1 MKLRRWNA
9 TYQRSRSG
17 KLVCVVGPLLAS
29 LLLVLASAF
38 LPLTVHRQS
47 DLAQVRFGLPMQFLV
62 QDQSRLTP
70 PLPYR
75 TSLSSPWEFPTRV
88 LAVQLLL
95 NTVIIFGLLCLVAVI
110 SRTIVRSVGRHRG
123 TSDFG

>member
-1 MKLRRWNA
+1 MRFSE
-9 TYQRSRSG
+9 RSRG
-17 KLVCVVGPLLAS
+17 ANLACVACMFLVS
-29 LLLVLASAF
+29 LLLVVASAF

-47 DLAQVRFGLPMQFLV
+47 DLAQVSFGLPMLFVV

-75 TSLSSPWEFPTRV
+75 TSLSSPWEFPTRIV
-88 LAVQLLL
+88 WAQLVL
-95 NTVIIFGLLCLVAVI
+95 NTVIVFGILCLVAVI